1 MATER
6 ETKEMLVIA
15 FSAYASHKE
24 YSASDWLKVQDAK
37 RNDIEFRKRY
47 NNLLSR
53 K

>member
-24 YSASDWLKVQDAK
+24 YSSTDWLRVQDAK
-37 RNDIEFRKRY
+37 RNDKEFRKRY
-47 NNLLSR
+47 DSLR
-53 K
+53 ARA